1 MPSITSMPSVAPS
14 SIAAGFSV
22 AAAPREG
29 MTPTGSSFQPVAEPA
44 KSNQL
49 YSAQKQE
56 VDAKSIHSNQ
66 AAQPLLY
73 GESGKLLPGKE
84 RAATPEDTPRTA
96 AGETNEEQAE
106 QALKAKKE
114 QQVEAKIQEEIR
126 ELAARDR
133 EVRAHEQAHAAV
145 GGSYAGAPKYQFER
159 GPDGVNYAV
168 GGEVPIDVGPAATPE
183 QTIAKAQ
190 TIRRAALA
198 PAEPSPQDRQ
208 VAQESIQL
216 EAAAR
221 QELQAEIRA
230 KEESLTPAP
239 EEEQVSAV
247 AESTSEDQA
256 AIENNEASAILPG
269 LSSRGAN
276 SYRLMSASVAE
287 ASPSTLFRATA

>member
-14 SIAAGFSV
+14 SIAVGFSV

-29 MTPTGSSFQPVAEPA
+29 MTPTGSSFQSVAEPA

-84 RAATPEDTPRTA
+84 RAATPEDTSRTA
-96 AGETNEEQAE
+96 AGDTNEEQAK

-230 KEESLTPAP
+230 KEESLTSAP

-247 AESTSEDQA
+247 AESTSEDQT